1 MRTER
6 ILSRTLL
13 VAALGIAGLPAL
25 ARGQNAADLMRRAI
39 AAQAERLSGV
49 KDVTIVQEVMGMEM
63 SMYMEKRDVGGT
75 PVLMPVSMSMGGMFN
90 PVPPE
95 AAQADWSNP
104 FQEEWIDRTRLV
116 GTEEV
121 DGHGVHVF
129 LMDDFSGLDLPGMPA
144 GGQGAEDFQPKSFR
158 YSLDREG
165 LFPRKVEME
174 GEATQQD
181 GTQIPVKMIMFMED
195 YREVDGYLHPFR
207 TRAITE
213 GVMEA
218 ADIDRAELEA
228 QLQEMRAQLASMP
241 EAQRSMVEGMMKAQ
255 MDRIE
260 GMLGEGGA
268 MEMVI
273 TVRDLKVNAGPPKGG
288 R

>member
-1 MRTER
+1 MRLKREFV
-6 ILSRTLL
+6 RTAFFA
-13 VAALGIAGLPAL
+13 VMSVVTFPAL
-25 ARGQNAADLMRRAI
+25 AGAQNAADLMRRAI
-39 AAQAERLSGV
+39 SAQADRLSGV
-49 KDVTIVQEVMGMEM
+49 RDVTIVQEVMGMEL
-63 SMYMEKRDVGGT
+63 SMYMEKKDVGGT
-75 PVLMPVSMSMGGMFN
+75 PVLMPVSMSMGGAFN

-104 FQEEWIDRTRLV
+104 FQEEWVDRTKLV

-121 DGHGVHVF
+121 DGHSVYVF

-144 GGQGAEDFQPKSFR
+144 GQAAQDFQPKSFR
-158 YSLDREG
+158 YSLDRDG

-174 GEATQQD
+174 GEATGQD
-181 GTQIPVKMIMFMED
+181 GTRTPVKMTMFMED

-218 ADIDRAELEA
+218 ANIDRAEVQA
-228 QLQEMRAQLASMP
+228 QLEEMKAQLASMP

-255 MDRIE
+255 MDRLE
-260 GMLGEGGA
+260 GMLGGEGG
-268 MEMVI
+268 MEMTI
-273 TVRDLKVNAGPPKGG
+273 TVRDLKVNAGPPGGG